1 MKTANTFPTSQPGL
15 PAHALRPAK
24 PTNSK
29 GINVAFKHTSSAS
42 FQQDGPKVRSSAA
55 YAQAALVKLRQAQR
69 GTSITDAYV
78 KKAAIYN
85 GAELK
90 PYQGRPGSLDFLAM
104 PSLIGHKRIYRADQT
119 TPEAQA

>member
-1 MKTANTFPTSQPGL
+1 MKAMKAANTNPTSQPGM

-69 GTSITDAYV
+69 GSSITDAYL
-78 KKAAIYN
+78 KKSATYN

-104 PSLIGHKRIYRADQT
+104 PSLMGQNRVYRNDAK
-119 TPEAQA
+119 